1 MMDLL
6 QLMKNRRSVR
16 AYLPQPVEAE
26 HLNHILAAA
35 QSAPTACNRQPLR
48 LIVIQSAEGLQKA
61 GKAAQL
67 YGAPL
72 AILVCADHDR
82 VWKRPF
88 DNMTAAHID
97 ASIATDHMM
106 LSAAELGLGS
116 VWICFFKPD
125 VIREE
130 FALPENLEPVN
141 LLAIGHSDPSA
152 ALQGDPSRR
161 PLEEI
166 VSYETL

>member
-1 MMDLL
+1 MELL
-6 QLMKNRRSVR
+6 QLMKDRRSVR
-16 AYLPQPVEAE
+16 DYLPQPVSPEE
-26 HLNHILAAA
+26 LSHILAAA
-35 QSAPTACNRQPLR
+35 QAAPSACNRQPLR
-48 LIVIQSAEGLQKA
+48 LLVIQSAAGLEKL
-61 GKAAQL
+61 GKAAQI

-88 DNMTAAHID
+88 DGVTAAHID
-97 ASIATDHMM
+97 ASIAADHMM
-106 LSAAELGLGS
+106 LAAAERGLGS

-141 LLAIGHSDPSA
+141 LLAIGHPDPA
-152 ALQGDPSRR
+152 AGPQGDPSRR

-166 VSYETL
+166 VSYEAL